1 MNHED
6 FSGIA
11 LFNGLSEAEIEA
23 CAEHFDEVEVLT
35 GTELTHQDDFGY
47 AFFVVLEGHVEV
59 VVDHDVVAS
68 LGPGDY
74 FGEMALVFD
83 HKRNATV
90 KASER
95 SRLAKMMNWDFQEL
109 IEKNAIL
116 AQRVE
121 AVAHERA
128 HE

>member
-6 FSGIA
+6 LSAIA
-11 LFNGLSEAEIEA
+11 LFDGLSEAEIKG
-23 CAEHFDEVEVLT
+23 CAEHFEEVEVLT

-47 AFFVVLEGHVEV
+47 AFFIVLHGHVEV
-59 VVDHDVVAS
+59 VIDHDVVAS

-90 KASER
+90 RASER

-109 IEKNAIL
+109 IEKNATL

-121 AVAHERA
+121 SVAHERN